1 MPGTRYAIV
10 VAVAIAGCHQPQFVT
25 VPGHTEIAVSS
36 VEIEPRAGER
46 LEVEHE
52 ELLQNL
58 GLRAKNAIRP
68 ERTYNPY
75 RLAEDRRRILAYL
88 QERGRFD
95 AEVDE
100 PELAWAADKQSV
112 AVTWRVHEGPAYHI
126 GSVEIVGAPPEH
138 EALLRSLVPFA
149 PGSEVNLEIY
159 RPLRRALAERLQDEG
174 YGHARGYSRTFVDRE
189 HKTVAWFYY
198 IDPGPRT
205 HVGTIKVEGN
215 HKVSADAILSRAGLA
230 PGDAY
235 STTAKRKAE
244 LALLDTGAFASAIVL
259 SDADIQTGP
268 PEHPETGGVLAPE
281 QVDGTGKLVP
291 RELPD
296 AVAVRVV
303 VVEAPARQ
311 LRAEAGFEADPTRLD
326 AYAGARTI
334 FRNLLGQQ
342 HHLVLEGN
350 VGYGWMIG
358 DDEPAHGVYGSAQ
371 AQYLHPAWV
380 TRTLDLRVTTRWRDT
395 LYPSALLREVV
406 AGPGVRSTLAR
417 GVFVDLDAFYRFG
430 RQIDLPALDAMSAAD
445 LSLPASTDSRGV
457 ELEGAIVADRR
468 NDRVEP
474 TAGWLLGLRGSYS
487 PAGALAD
494 HRWVQTV
501 ADARGFVPLGAA
513 WSLGARA
520 QAGWVLAAG
529 DDGVPLG
536 PRLFGGG
543 AYGMRGYGRDR
554 LSPTA
559 CAAGAMC
566 DPVLVGGLSLVESSL
581 ELRYLPFR
589 KLYGA
594 AAFVD
599 AGGAGADANPFGDG
613 LAAALGVGARIRSWY
628 LPVAFDVSYRFV
640 EDTKLGVSGGLD
652 RLLVFFRVGE
662 AF

>member
-1 MPGTRYAIV
+1 MPGTRVALLIA
-10 VAVAIAGCHQPQFVT
+10 VAVCGCHQPQFAT
-25 VPGHTEIAVSS
+25 VPGATDIRVSS
-36 VEIEPRAGER
+36 VEIEPRSGER
-46 LEVEHE
+46 LEVSYE
-52 ELLQNL
+52 ELLENL

-75 RLAEDRRRILAYL
+75 RLAEDRRRIAAYL
-88 QERGRFD
+88 QQLGRFD

-100 PELAWAADKQSV
+100 PELAWAADKRSV
-112 AVTWRVHEGPAYHI
+112 AVTWHVHEGVAYRI
-126 GSVEIVGAPPEH
+126 SSVELIGAPTEH
-138 EALLRSLVPFA
+138 AGMLRGMIPFG
-149 PGSEVNLEIY
+149 PGDAVDLERY
-159 RPLRRALAERLQDEG
+159 RPLRRALAEALQDHG

-198 IDPGPRT
+198 IDPGPPTRI
-205 HVGTIKVEGN
+205 GTIKVEGN
-215 HKVSADAILSRAGLA
+215 HRVPADAILSRAGLA
-230 PGDAY
+230 PGDGY

-268 PEHPETGGVLAPE
+268 PEHPDTGGVLAPE
-281 QVDGTGKLVP
+281 QVDTTGHLVP
-291 RELPD
+291 RALPD
-296 AVAVRVV
+296 QVAVRVI

-326 AYAGARTI
+326 AYAGARTLL
-334 FRNLLGQQ
+334 RNALGTQ

-358 DDEPAHGVYGSAQ
+358 DAEPGHGVYGSAQ
-371 AQYLHPAWV
+371 AQYLHPGFLA
-380 TRTLDLRVTTRWRDT
+380 RTLDLRVTTRWRDT

-430 RQIDLPALDAMSAAD
+430 RQIDLPAVDAMTD
-445 LSLPASTDSRGV
+445 FKLPAANDSRGA
-457 ELEGAIVADRR
+457 ELEGSIIADRR
-468 NDRVEP
+468 DDKVEP

-487 PAGALAD
+487 PGGALAD
-494 HRWVQTV
+494 HRWLQMV
-501 ADARGFVPLGAA
+501 ADARGFVPLGAG
-513 WSLGARA
+513 WSLGARGSV
-520 QAGWVLAAG
+520 GWVVGAG
-529 DDGVPLG
+529 DNGVPLG

-559 CAAGAMC
+559 CAMGTAAGTC
-566 DPVLVGGLSLVESSL
+566 DEVLVGGLSLVESSL

-599 AGGAGADANPFGDG
+599 AGGAGAAANPFEDG
-613 LAAALGVGARIRSWY
+613 LSVAPGLGARIRSWY
-628 LPVAFDVSYRFV
+628 LPVAFDVSYRLV
-640 EDTKLGVSGGLD
+640 DHGDVGGGFD